1 MSYRV
6 EFLTENR
13 DAGIIASALDQARF
27 PIFLHAVAAA
37 RSEVLQWE
45 EAPSAQVV
53 VNIFDLRDQLASRL
67 QLAVPMN
74 DPIVR

>member
-6 EFLTENR
+6 EFLAQDR
-13 DAGIIASALDQARF
+13 SAGTIASALDQARF

-37 RSEVLQWE
+37 RSEVMQWE

-74 DPIVR
+74 DPTAR